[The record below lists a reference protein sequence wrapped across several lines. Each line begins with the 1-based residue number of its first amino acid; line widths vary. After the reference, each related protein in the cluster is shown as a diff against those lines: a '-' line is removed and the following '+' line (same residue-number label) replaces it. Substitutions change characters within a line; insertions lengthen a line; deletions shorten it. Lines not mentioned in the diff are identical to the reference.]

1 MPFIVV
7 QVDPQ
12 LSDYDVVDSQ
22 AEFHAPL
29 ATFYTH
35 LDASFYAMMLNNG
48 SIVSVKHEIK
58 EGEEPVYD
66 E

>member
-12 LSDYDVVDSQ
+12 SYDYDVVDSQ

-29 ATFYTH
+29 ATFYTRI
-35 LDASFYAMMLNNG
+35 DAEFYSVMLNNG

-58 EGEEPVYD
+58 EGDEPVYD